1 MSTVQEGVSRVHS
14 AAGDGAVVDSVR
26 ALLEGGIPAKPP
38 ATPPA
43 KPPATPATPAT
54 ATPATP
60 PATGESPKPDNAKT
74 DFLGELEA
82 ALTGESPKGGD
93 TDGNRESGEVPLG
106 LTKIAEAMGVSEA
119 DLFGMSVAMPD
130 GAESRTLGEL
140 KDAQTE
146 LNRTRGEVEA
156 FYQERE
162 TQRTE
167 LATARGELE
176 SLIGM
181 IPPEMRTAEM
191 LQKARDRINVATQDE
206 ARKLVERVPEWANA
220 ETRAADM
227 EVMNKHIGRWGFQ
240 AQELAA
246 ILDHRMVAYV
256 RHNAL
261 QEQRLNVLLGKS
273 VAKPKGSGKPQSRG
287 ASDDARTVTARA
299 ANAMQTGNRSQ
310 QAKAL
315 GDLLRSKGVRL

>member
-1 MSTVQEGVSRVHS
+1 MSTVQEGVSRTHS

-26 ALLEGGIPAKPP
+26 ALLEGGVPAKPP
-38 ATPPA
+38 A
-43 KPPATPATPAT
+43 PPATPATPAT

-60 PATGESPKPDNAKT
+60 PATGESPKPDNGKS
-74 DFLGELEA
+74 DFLSELEA
-82 ALTGESPKGGD
+82 ALTGESPKSGD

-119 DLFGMSVAMPD
+119 DLFGMPVTMPD
-130 GAESRTLGEL
+130 GAEPRTLGQL

-167 LATARGELE
+167 MATARGELE

-181 IPPEMRTAEM
+181 IPAEMRTPEF
-191 LQKARDRINVATQDE
+191 LQKARDRINLATQDE
-206 ARKLVERVPEWANA
+206 ARKLVERVPEWQNG

-227 EVMNKHIGRWGFQ
+227 VVMNEHIGRWGFQ
-240 AQELAA
+240 PQEMAA
-246 ILDHRMVAYV
+246 LLDHRMVAYV

-273 VAKPKGSGKPQSRG
+273 VAKPKGSGKPQRG
-287 ASDDARTVTARA
+287 RGSSDDARTVTAKA
-299 ANAMQTGNRSQ
+299 ANAMQTGNRTQ
-310 QAKAL
+310 KAVAL
-315 GDLLRSKGVRL
+315 GDLLRSKGVAL